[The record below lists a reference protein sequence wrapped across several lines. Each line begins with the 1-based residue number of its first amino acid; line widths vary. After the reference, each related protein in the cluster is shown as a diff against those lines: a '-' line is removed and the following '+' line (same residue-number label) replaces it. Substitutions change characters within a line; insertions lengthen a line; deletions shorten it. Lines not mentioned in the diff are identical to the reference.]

1 MTATAPAL
9 RVATYCRISDDR
21 EGQALGVKRQREDCE
36 ALVGSRGWTLAG
48 RYVDNDLSAYSGKP
62 RPGYSQLLDAVRGGL
77 VDGIVA
83 WHPDRLHRSPRELED
98 FLALVEQHG
107 VNVETVRAGKWDLST
122 PSGRMTARILGSV
135 ARGESEHKSDR
146 VRRALEQRA
155 GMGRAHGRIAY
166 GWTRTVLPDGTKVEI
181 VDEAQAALVRE
192 LAGRIVAG
200 HSLRSIVAD
209 LDGRGIPSPS
219 GKPWAKNLVR
229 ALVIRERNVGL
240 RVHRGEVVGLGDW
253 PPILDRGLWE
263 QVRAVLADPARKTS
277 SSTAAVHLLSGIAR
291 CGVCDG
297 PMRASMNRAVPSYRC
312 ATSACVSRNRADLDD
327 LVTRAVIGRLARPD
341 AAGLLGPPDECN
353 RLAVAE
359 VAELRARLDTAAD
372 DYADGALDREQFHRI
387 TERLRPRIDAAQ
399 ARARVIDSSPLLDGL
414 VGAGDARKVWDG
426 LPLSRQRGVVDLLL
440 AVRVLRTTPGARV
453 FDPGAVEVTWRTP

>member
-1 MTATAPAL
+1 
-9 RVATYCRISDDR
+9 
-21 EGQALGVKRQREDCE
+21 
-36 ALVGSRGWTLAG
+36 
-48 RYVDNDLSAYSGKP
+48 
-62 RPGYSQLLDAVRGGL
+62 VRGGL

-107 VNVETVRAGKWDLST
+107 VAVETVRAGKWDLST

-166 GWTRTVLPDGTKVEI
+166 GWSRTVLPDGTKVEV
-181 VDEAQAALVRE
+181 VDEAQADLVRE
-192 LAGRIVAG
+192 MAGRIVAG

-209 LDGRGIPSPS
+209 LNSRGIGSPS
-219 GKPWAKNLVR
+219 GKPWAKVMVR
-229 ALVIRERNVGL
+229 ALVVRERNVGL
-240 RVHRGEVVGLGDW
+240 RVHRGEVVGQGDW
-253 PPILDRGLWE
+253 SPILDRGLWE

-277 SSTAAVHLLSGIAR
+277 SSSAAVHLLSGIAR
-291 CGVCDG
+291 CGVCG
-297 PMRASMNRAVPSYRC
+297 ASMRASMNRTVPSYRC

-327 LVTRAVIGRLARPD
+327 LVTRVVLARLARPD
-341 AAGLLGPPDECN
+341 AADLLSPPDERN

-372 DYADGALDREQFHRI
+372 DYADGTLDREQFHRI
-387 TERLRPRIDAAQ
+387 TERLRPRIVAAQ
-399 ARARVIDSSPLLDGL
+399 VRARVVDSSPLLDGL
-414 VGAGDARKVWDG
+414 VGAEDVRKVWDE
-426 LPLSRQRGVVDLLL
+426 LPLSRLRGVVDLLL
-440 AVRVLRTTPGARV
+440 SVRVLRTRSGARV
-453 FDPGAVEVTWRTP
+453 FDPEAIDLTWKSSSRPPLGRAERRLNSPLGNSQAVKAEHRPA

>member
-1 MTATAPAL
+1 M
-9 RVATYCRISDDR
+9 
-21 EGQALGVKRQREDCE
+21 
-36 ALVGSRGWTLAG
+36 
-48 RYVDNDLSAYSGKP
+48 
-62 RPGYSQLLDAVRGGL
+62 RGGL

-166 GWTRTVLPDGTKVEI
+166 GWSRTVLPDGTKVEV
-181 VDEAQAALVRE
+181 VDEPQAALVRE

-209 LDGRGIPSPS
+209 LNGRGIGSPS

-240 RVHRGEVVGLGDW
+240 RVHRGEVVGQGDW

-277 SSTAAVHLLSGIAR
+277 SSSAAVHLLSGIAR

-297 PMRASMNRAVPSYRC
+297 PMRASMNRTTASYRC
-312 ATSACVSRNRADLDD
+312 ATSACVSRNRAALDEH
-327 LVTRAVIGRLARPD
+327 VTVEVLARLAQQDLSP
-341 AAGLLGPPDECN
+341 LLSPPDERN

-359 VAELRARLDTAAD
+359 IAELRARLDTAAD
-372 DYADGALDREQFHRI
+372 DYADGTLDREQFHRI

-399 ARARVIDSSPLLDGL
+399 ARARVIDSSPLLAGL
-414 VGAGDARKVWDG
+414 VGAEDVLTVWDD
-426 LPLSRQRGVVDLLL
+426 LPLSRQRGIVDLLL
-440 AVRVLRTTPGARV
+440 AVRVLRTTSGARV
-453 FDPGAVEVTWRTP
+453 FDPAAVEIAWRTS